1 MTHYSAAL
9 RLRGKVLAVETAGDE
24 AHAQSLAADMLKD
37 TEVVVLEGKLRVSG
51 FGKYVIQINADELRN
66 GKPFKKCPHCAI
78 LKDLN
83 DFGLRRKSGAAKHG
97 FDVITTQAW
106 CSACRAHS
114 PTDTDSVA

>member
-1 MTHYSAAL
+1 MTHSATL
-9 RLRGKVLAVETAGDE
+9 RLRGKVLAVETASDE
-24 AHAQSLAADMLKD
+24 AGAKALASDMLRA
-37 TEVVVLEGKLRVSG
+37 TEIAVFEGKQRVTG

-83 DFGLRRKSGAAKHG
+83 DFGLRRKLGAAKHG
-97 FDVITTQAW
+97 IDVITTQAW

-114 PTDTDSVA
+114 DTDSVT